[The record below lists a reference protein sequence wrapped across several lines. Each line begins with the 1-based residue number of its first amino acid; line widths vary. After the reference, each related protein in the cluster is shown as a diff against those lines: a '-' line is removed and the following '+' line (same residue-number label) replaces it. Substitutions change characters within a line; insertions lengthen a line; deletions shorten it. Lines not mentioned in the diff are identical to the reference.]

1 MKNFNI
7 KIGAL
12 AVVIALGTFTS
23 CQEDDD
29 NLFNENDISFV
40 EENDFLAK
48 GTCDPNKFMLIDAI
62 TGTDYNSKISTMI
75 DDRSCSYDYK
85 QSTYG
90 SSYRWGGY
98 RLNSANNQS
107 GKLQVRMERTTPKLN
122 YAHNKYIQLSA
133 TVRILNAGSV
143 KDMVADTS
151 MSDND
156 GTYIAQVKG
165 KHDKIQ
171 GKESRDPA
179 IALFIAKPKR
189 ENNGKGDIIYENG
202 KVKEF
207 KIFSEQVTKRGGSG
221 SSGRKLVYIT
231 TVKRNKNFDVVIK
244 STFKTVNGLKKQF
257 IDYTING
264 VSKSIPVSSKNT
276 ANQTTVPLETRIR
289 MGAYRCKGGTAE
301 ILWRDNLTVTKN

>member
-1 MKNFNI
+1 MI
-7 KIGAL
+7 
-12 AVVIALGTFTS
+12 VSLGVLTS
-23 CQEDDD
+23 CEQENEDLLIEEKVAVSEEN
-29 NLFNENDISFV
+29 NLFQ
-40 EENDFLAK
+40 K
-48 GTCDPNKFMLIDAI
+48 GTCDPNEYMLIDAI

-75 DDRSCSYDYK
+75 DDRSCSYDYS
-85 QSTYG
+85 QSKYG
-90 SSYRWGGY
+90 SSFNWGAY

-107 GKLQVRMERTTPKLN
+107 GKLQVRMERSTPKLN
-122 YAHNKYIQLSA
+122 YAHNKYIQLSG

-143 KDMVADTS
+143 DDNVADTS

-156 GTYIAQVKG
+156 GTYMAQVKG

-179 IALFIAKPKR
+179 IALFIVKPKR
-189 ENNGKGDIIYENG
+189 RDNGKGSIIYENG

-231 TVKRNKNFDVVIK
+231 TVKRNKDFFVNIK
-244 STFKTVNGLKKQF
+244 TRFQTVNGLKKQY

-264 VSKSIPVSSKNT
+264 VSKTISVSSKNT
-276 ANQTTVPLETRIR
+276 ADQTTVPIETRIR
-289 MGAYRCKGGTAE
+289 MGAYRCKGGVAE
-301 ILWRDNLTVTKN
+301 ILWRDNLNVTKN